1 MTDKRAAVLDAAI
14 ELLGREGLRGLT
26 HRGVDAA
33 AGVPAGSTSNYFRT
47 RRALLEGV
55 LDRLVERD
63 RSDIAVLGGG
73 NLPRTEDELVD
84 VLAGYVMFATGPDA
98 LRTRAR
104 FALFVEA
111 SASPSLRRS
120 VQRRRDELQG
130 TGLTVLAALGSADPV
145 GGARM
150 LADHLDGM
158 ILHRLTSEDADSD
171 PREDLRRLVRA
182 LR

>member
-1 MTDKRAAVLDAAI
+1 MRC
-14 ELLGREGLRGLT
+14 
-26 HRGVDAA
+26 
-33 AGVPAGSTSNYFRT
+33 VPGPGSHCSSRP
-47 RRALLEGV
+47 APPP
-55 LDRLVERD
+55 
-63 RSDIAVLGGG
+63 A
-73 NLPRTEDELVD
+73 
-84 VLAGYVMFATGPDA
+84 
-98 LRTRAR
+98 
-104 FALFVEA
+104 
-111 SASPSLRRS
+111 LRRS

>member
-26 HRGVDAA
+26 HRGVDAV
-33 AGVPAGSTSNYFRT
+33 AGAPAGSTSNYFRT

-63 RSDIAVLGGG
+63 RSDIAALGGG

-111 SASPSLRRS
+111 TASPSLRRS

-130 TGLTVLAALGSADPV
+130 MGLTVLAALGSADPA
-145 GGARM
+145 GGSRI

-158 ILHRLTSEDADSD
+158 ILHRLTSENADSD
-171 PREDLRRLVRA
+171 PRDDLRRLVRA

>member
-14 ELLGREGLRGLT
+14 DLLGREGLRGLT
-26 HRGVDAA
+26 HRGADAA

-63 RSDIAVLGGG
+63 RADVAVLGGG
-73 NLPRTEDELVD
+73 NLPRTEEELVEM
-84 VLAGYVMFATGPDA
+84 LAGYVMFATGPDA
-98 LRTRAR
+98 VRTRAR

-111 SASPSLRRS
+111 TASPSLRRS
-120 VQRRRDELQG
+120 VQRRRDELRG
-130 TGLTVLAALGSADPV
+130 MGLAVLAALGSSDPV
-145 GGARM
+145 AGARV
-150 LADHLDGM
+150 LTDHLDGM
-158 ILHRLTSEDADSD
+158 ILHRLTSDDADLD
-171 PREDLRRLVRA
+171 PRDDLRRMVRA